1 VSEPVEEQG
10 GPTGP
15 LRSSTWLYV
24 ILAVV
29 LVAVIA
35 VLGFFLVT
43 NGLVALRGGAQPTAA
58 AELTVTL
65 APTFTPGPTKEP
77 TYTPPPSPSPTAPTP
92 EMRGVDAPAFT
103 LVSAGGRPGA
113 EWTGFFGQVTD
124 AQGKPLS
131 GISVI
136 VWYSDG
142 TPASPI
148 VKTDQSGSYEI
159 RLADAP
165 LAGTWTIQLL
175 MDDGQPASQLL
186 TFNTDE
192 NTQSGIQQIQ
202 VLWQKVS

>member
-1 VSEPVEEQG
+1 VSEPVEQQT

-15 LRSSTWLYV
+15 SRNSTWLYV

-29 LVAVIA
+29 LVALIA
-35 VLGFFLVT
+35 VLGFFLVSR
-43 NGLVALRGGAQPTAA
+43 GLSALRGGAQPTGVAD
-58 AELTVTL
+58 LTATL
-65 APTFTPGPTKEP
+65 APTFTPWPTEKPTEP
-77 TYTPPPSPSPTAPTP
+77 PAPSPSPTVAVP
-92 EMRGVDAPAFT
+92 EMRAVDVPAFT
-103 LVSAGGRPGA
+103 LVSAGARPGA

-124 AQGKPLS
+124 PQGKPLS

-142 TPASPI
+142 TPASPV
-148 VKTDQSGSYEI
+148 VKTDQSGGYEI

-175 MDDGQPASQLL
+175 TEDGQPASQLF

-192 NTQSGIQQIQ
+192 NAESGVQQIQ
-202 VLWQKVS
+202 VIWQKVS